1 MNKLPWIQNKILTLE
16 ELSRKCHTWRHK
28 NDKIVFT
35 NGCFDIL
42 HFGHLQLLAKAA
54 SFGNKLIIGLNSDS
68 SVKKLKGNDRPINH
82 EQDRLFQLA
91 SLLVVDAVCLFEE
104 DTPLELIKHIQPNVL
119 VKGGDYTVD
128 TIVGADVVTGYGG
141 SVEIIPFV
149 DGYSTSNTIEQIKKL

>member
-1 MNKLPWIQNKILTLE
+1 MNKLPWIQNKILALE

-42 HFGHLQLLAKAA
+42 HFGHLQLLAQAA
-54 SFGNKLIIGLNSDS
+54 SFGNKLIVGLNSDS

-119 VKGGDYTVD
+119 VKGGDYTID